1 MTWWLYPV
9 AVYKVFP
16 FDKIKELLFL
26 VLDVFL
32 CFILDL
38 INSIHYI
45 IRFLV
50 NFPEYYRSYVEDIE
64 DTNVFNIFR
73 TFKRFFKKVKT
84 KKKTL
89 EKEYKGYID
98 INK

>member
-1 MTWWLYPV
+1 MSWWLYPV
-9 AVYKVFP
+9 ALYKVFP
-16 FDKIKELLFL
+16 FDAIKDLLFL
-26 VLDVFL
+26 ILDVFL
-32 CFILDL
+32 CFIIVLL
-38 INSIHYI
+38 NNIHYI

-64 DTNVFNIFR
+64 GTNVFNIFR

-89 EKEYKGYID
+89 EKEYKTYID
-98 INK
+98 NKK

>member
-50 NFPEYYRSYVEDIE
+50 NFP
-64 DTNVFNIFR
+64 
-73 TFKRFFKKVKT
+73 
-84 KKKTL
+84 
-89 EKEYKGYID
+89 
-98 INK
+98 